1 MFLIPA
7 LNVTHVIQQDTWAI
21 HPSYVC
27 AKVVIMIVK
36 HLMSVMTVFLV
47 WHAIFKTFA
56 SVVHPIFIWFSTKS
70 FRNVNVGLDILQT
83 TLSQPIKHLTEQILA
98 QFALIIA
105 YNVLIAVIV
114 SLAIC
119 LLILQM
125 DNATLYAIAI
135 KNIMQQAALAFKL
148 LMWCSIKQVD

>member
-1 MFLIPA
+1 M
-7 LNVTHVIQQDTWAI
+7 
-21 HPSYVC
+21 
-27 AKVVIMIVK
+27 
-36 HLMSVMTVFLV
+36 
-47 WHAIFKTFA
+47 
-56 SVVHPIFIWFSTKS
+56 
-70 FRNVNVGLDILQT
+70 NVGLDILQT

-148 LMWCSIKQVD
+148 LM